1 MRLDRVEVRDHRT
14 VWGAP
19 VELALGT
26 AVTVLVGPN
35 LAGKSNLARALAAA
49 LDERV
54 PFELERE
61 RPKARPDAVP
71 TVVLHHRDR
80 THGRVH
86 ELAVTVSWPL
96 GQRVVDVRAATAP
109 VTGRPVLAWAD
120 DRPADVLARLSEDL
134 VGVDTDAL
142 AADLLP
148 TLQRVLPEVA
158 ELELPDGAGGEVRVR
173 DRDGFPVADHVIRA
187 TFAAALAAHLVR
199 AGVDVPAVIVEEPE
213 AFLHPGAQEVLRDE
227 LLEVGIAADA
237 PVLLT
242 TESPFVLP
250 RVADTR
256 VVAVARDPQGRT
268 RVVGEAAGDE
278 PQAPLLGGLFRDGG
292 IAAVLDRTMR
302 IPAGVDGVVVVEGG
316 TDEAYL
322 RVAGRVLGRQADV
335 DRLAIEPAGGA
346 LPAALQAVVLRAET
360 SLPVLVLLDNDQEGR
375 RAKQTLTSRFGFDNR
390 TEVTTYA
397 EVVPD
402 HPLGTEA
409 EDVFDWHLVERF
421 VDEVGEEAIRGKRVL
436 RADEWHFDLSLAA
449 KSAFVGWLEEHARAE
464 HCERWGAV
472 LDLLVD
478 RLGSAEQDRQRR
490 GR

>member
-1 MRLDRVEVRDHRT
+1 M
-14 VWGAP
+14 
-19 VELALGT
+19 
-26 AVTVLVGPN
+26 
-35 LAGKSNLARALAAA
+35 
-49 LDERV
+49 
-54 PFELERE
+54 
-61 RPKARPDAVP
+61 
-71 TVVLHHRDR
+71 
-80 THGRVH
+80 
-86 ELAVTVSWPL
+86 
-96 GQRVVDVRAATAP
+96 
-109 VTGRPVLAWAD
+109 
-120 DRPADVLARLSEDL
+120 LARLADDL
-134 VGVDTDAL
+134 VGIDPAEL

-158 ELELPDGAGGEVRVR
+158 ELALPDGVGGDVVVR
-173 DRDGFPVADHVIRA
+173 DRDGFPVGAHVLRA

-199 AGVDVPAVIVEEPE
+199 AGVEVPAVVVEEPE

-227 LLEVGIAADA
+227 LLEVGVAADA

-250 RVADTR
+250 RVADSR
-256 VVAVARDPQGRT
+256 VVAVARDPRGRT
-268 RVVGEAAGDE
+268 RVVGQACGDE

-302 IPAGVDGVVVVEGG
+302 IPAGVAGVVVVEGG

-360 SLPVLVLLDNDQEGR
+360 SLPVLVLLDNDEEGR
-375 RAKQTLTSRFGFDNR
+375 RAKHTLTSRFGFDNR
-390 TEVTTYA
+390 SEVTTYA

-409 EDVFDWHLVERF
+409 EDVFDWRLVARF
-421 VDEVGEEAIRGKRVL
+421 VEEVGEEAIRGKRLL

-464 HCERWGAV
+464 HCQRWAAV
-472 LDLLVD
+472 LDLLED
-478 RLGSAEQDRQRR
+478 RLASAEQDR
-490 GR
+490 